1 MVINSDVVITV
12 GIIIGSSVTIK
23 EDEHIVLE
31 FSLDGSTLPIILSVS
46 SWWKLGDGIRSL
58 VVSDVVRFLYFD
70 TCCLCHSCNSRVINV
85 LKNRIIDYKK

>member
-1 MVINSDVVITV
+1 LVINSDVVITV

-46 SWWKLGDGIRSL
+46 S
-58 VVSDVVRFLYFD
+58 
-70 TCCLCHSCNSRVINV
+70 
-85 LKNRIIDYKK
+85 